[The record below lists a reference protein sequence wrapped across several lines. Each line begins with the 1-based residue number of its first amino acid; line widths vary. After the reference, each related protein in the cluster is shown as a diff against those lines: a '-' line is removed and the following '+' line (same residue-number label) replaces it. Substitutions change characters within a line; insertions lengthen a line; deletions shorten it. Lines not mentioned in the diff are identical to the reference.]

1 MARTVSIGTQDFEK
15 MIQRNCFYVDKTGF
29 IKEWWESEDEVTLI
43 TRPRRFGKT
52 LNMSMLNCFFS
63 NKYADRGELF
73 EKLEIWKD
81 GKYREIQ
88 GTYPVIFLS
97 FAGVKGNT
105 FELSKK
111 QIYDKIIELYE
122 SNRFLL
128 KSDCM
133 SDTEKARYISF
144 LEKPLEEDVSFKLN
158 ELSNYLSRYYGKKVI
173 ILLDEYDT
181 PMQEAYVNGYWEE
194 LVAFTRSLFN
204 STFKTNPYLERA
216 IMTGITTAEYS
227 AVRKFAKQTSNG
239 SAKAETM
246 SKESIFSDLN
256 NLEVVTT
263 LTPKYETAFG
273 FTEEEVFKALDEQGL
288 SDKKNDV
295 KIWYDGFRFGSK
307 NDIYNPW
314 SIINCLDKK
323 KIALY
328 WAESSSNGLINSLV
342 QKGSSN
348 IKMMVEELI
357 NGSTINVPIDEQ
369 IVFSELD
376 YSEDAVWSLMLASGY
391 LKVVSS
397 EELNLIRESDNEY
410 ELALTNREILFMFKK
425 MILRWFSPAKN
436 ETNEFIKALIS
447 GDIESMNEY
456 MNDVA
461 LRTFSSFDTG
471 KHTSEK
477 KAPENLASCYDCQGV
492 ANGSS
497 LNYSSNLYAMTE
509 QSSRFFHGFVLGLMV
524 DQSENYIITSNRESG
539 FGRYDIMLEP
549 KDKQTQKYP
558 GIVIEFKVINPR
570 KENSLEETVEAALKQ
585 IEDRNYDT
593 ELINRGVNKENIH
606 HYGFAFKS
614 KEVLIDGN

>member
-88 GTYPVIFLS
+88 GTYPVIFMS
-97 FAGVKGNT
+97 FAEIKQNNYNDAVEKIKRIICEVCQQFDFLKNWDGLT
-105 FELSKK
+105 ETEKK
-111 QIYDKIIELYE
+111 NISNISYD
-122 SNRFLL
+122 
-128 KSDCM
+128 M
-133 SDTEKARYISF
+133 SDVMAQDLIK
-144 LEKPLEEDVSFKLN
+144 N
-158 ELSNYLSRYYGKKVI
+158 MSNYLSRYYGKKVI

-216 IMTGITTAEYS
+216 IMTGIMR
-227 AVRKFAKQTSNG
+227 V
-239 SAKAETM
+239 

-288 SDKKNDV
+288 SGKKNDV

-314 SIINCLDKK
+314 SIINYLDKK

-328 WAESSSNGLINSLV
+328 WAESSSNGLINSLI

-348 IKMMVEELI
+348 IKMMVEKLI
-357 NGSTINVPIDEQ
+357 NGSTINVVIDEQ

-391 LKVVSS
+391 LKVISS

-425 MILRWFSPAKN
+425 MILRWFSPAKS
-436 ETNEFIKALIS
+436 ETNEFIKALIT

-461 LRTFSSFDTG
+461 LRTFSSFDSG

-477 KAPENLASCYDCQGV
+477 KAPEN
-492 ANGSS
+492 
-497 LNYSSNLYAMTE
+497 
-509 QSSRFFHGFVLGLMV
+509 FFHGFVLGLMV

-549 KDKQTQKYP
+549 KDKQSKKYP

-570 KENSLEETVEAALKQ
+570 RESLLEETVEAALKQ
-585 IEDRNYDT
+585 IEEKNYDA
-593 ELINRGVNKENIH
+593 ELINRGVDKENIH
-606 HYGFAFKS
+606 HYGFAFRN
-614 KEVLIDGN
+614 KEVLIDGR

>member
-88 GTYPVIFLS
+88 GTYPVIFMS
-97 FAGVKGNT
+97 FAEIKQNNYNDAVEKIKRIICEVCQQFDFLKNWDGLT
-105 FELSKK
+105 ETEKK
-111 QIYDKIIELYE
+111 NISNISYD
-122 SNRFLL
+122 
-128 KSDCM
+128 M
-133 SDTEKARYISF
+133 SDVMAQDLIK
-144 LEKPLEEDVSFKLN
+144 N
-158 ELSNYLSRYYGKKVI
+158 MSNYLSRYYGKKVI

-216 IMTGITTAEYS
+216 IMTGITR
-227 AVRKFAKQTSNG
+227 V
-239 SAKAETM
+239 

-436 ETNEFIKALIS
+436 ETNEFIKALIT

-477 KAPENLASCYDCQGV
+477 KAPEN
-492 ANGSS
+492 
-497 LNYSSNLYAMTE
+497 
-509 QSSRFFHGFVLGLMV
+509 FFHGFVLGLMV

-585 IEDRNYDT
+585 IEEKNYDA
-593 ELINRGVNKENIH
+593 ELLNRGVKEENIH

>member
-97 FAGVKGNT
+97 FASIKSNNFTDTKNDIVAVINGAFRSHSYLLDSDVLSDAEKEI
-105 FELSKK
+105 FESFDRYANNISVDKEIANETVYRALNNLS
-111 QIYDKIIELYE
+111 L
-122 SNRFLL
+122 F
-128 KSDCM
+128 
-133 SDTEKARYISF
+133 
-144 LEKPLEEDVSFKLN
+144 
-158 ELSNYLSRYYGKKVI
+158 LSRYYGKKVI

-256 NLEVVTT
+256 NLKVITVTNEEYS
-263 LTPKYETAFG
+263 KCFG
-273 FTEEEVFKALDEQGL
+273 FTEKEVFDALDEQGI
-288 SDKKNDV
+288 SGEKEKV
-295 KIWYDGFRFGSK
+295 KLWYDGFTFGKSK
-307 NDIYNPW
+307 DIYNPW
-314 SIINCLDKK
+314 SIINFLDEKNYK
-323 KIALY
+323 TY
-328 WAESSSNGLINSLV
+328 WADSSSNGLINSLV
-342 QKGSSN
+342 KTGSSY
-348 IKMMVEELI
+348 IKMMMETLLKGE
-357 NGSTINVPIDEQ
+357 TIDVPIDEQ
-369 IVFSELD
+369 IVFSQLD

-391 LKVVSS
+391 LKVISS
-397 EELNLIRESDNEY
+397 DKLTGDRTKSVMY
-410 ELALTNREILFMFKK
+410 KLALTNFEIKLMFED

-436 ETNEFIKALIS
+436 ETNEFIKALIT

-477 KAPENLASCYDCQGV
+477 KAPEN
-492 ANGSS
+492 
-497 LNYSSNLYAMTE
+497 
-509 QSSRFFHGFVLGLMV
+509 FFHGFVLGLMV

-585 IEDRNYDT
+585 IEEKNYDT
-593 ELINRGVNKENIH
+593 KLINRGVNKENIH

-614 KEVLIDGN
+614 KEVLIDGR

>member
-1 MARTVSIGTQDFEK
+1 MARVVGIGKQSFEK
-15 MIQRNCFYVDKTGF
+15 IIKEKCFYVDKTAF
-29 IKEWWESEDEVTLI
+29 IKEWWDNKDDVTII

-52 LNMSMLNCFFS
+52 LNMDMLKCFFS
-63 NKYADRGELF
+63 NEYKDRGDLF
-73 EKLEIWKD
+73 EGLDIWKD
-81 GKYREIQ
+81 EKYRELQ
-88 GTYPVIFLS
+88 GTYPVIFFS
-97 FAGVKGNT
+97 FAKI
-105 FELSKK
+105 K
-111 QIYDKIIELYE
+111 QNNYTDAVSGIKRVICDEIQKYI
-122 SNRFLL
+122 FLKDWDGL
-128 KSDCM
+128 TDEEKNNLNNITYGM
-133 SDTEKARYISF
+133 DTVTAQEAI
-144 LEKPLEEDVSFKLN
+144 N
-158 ELSNYLSRYYGKKVI
+158 NLSNYLSRYYGKKVI

-181 PMQEAYVNGYWEE
+181 PMQEAYTNGYWEE

-216 IMTGITTAEYS
+216 IMTGITR
-227 AVRKFAKQTSNG
+227 V
-239 SAKAETM
+239 

-263 LTPKYETAFG
+263 LSSKYTTAFG
-273 FTEEEVFKALDEQGL
+273 FTEQEVFNALDEFGL
-288 SDKKNDV
+288 SEQKGEV
-295 KIWYDGFRFGSK
+295 KAWYDGFVFGEQK
-307 NDIYNPW
+307 DIYNPW
-314 SIINCLDKK
+314 SIINYLDKK

-328 WAESSSNGLINSLV
+328 WAESSSNGLINNLI
-342 QKGSSN
+342 QKGSSYIKKMLETLISGKN
-348 IKMMVEELI
+348 IK
-357 NGSTINVPIDEQ
+357 VPIDEQ

-425 MILRWFSPAKN
+425 MILRWFSPAKS
-436 ETNEFIKALIS
+436 ETNEFIKALIT

-461 LRTFSSFDTG
+461 LRTFSSFDSG

-477 KAPENLASCYDCQGV
+477 KAPENFY
-492 ANGSS
+492 
-497 LNYSSNLYAMTE
+497 
-509 QSSRFFHGFVLGLMV
+509 HGFVLGLMV
-524 DQSENYIITSNRESG
+524 DQTENYIITSNRESG

-585 IEDRNYDT
+585 IEEKNYDA

-614 KEVLIDGN
+614 KEVLIDGR